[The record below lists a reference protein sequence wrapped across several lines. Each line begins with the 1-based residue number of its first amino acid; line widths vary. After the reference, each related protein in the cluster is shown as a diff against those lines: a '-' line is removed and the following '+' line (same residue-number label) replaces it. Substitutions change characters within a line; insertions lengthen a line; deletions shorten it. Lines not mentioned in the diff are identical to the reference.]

1 MGGGCGPDGFDVA
14 LQFQLRSSFQKE
26 PPMRLPR
33 IRFSLLG
40 LLAAI
45 SLLGAVLACIVN
57 FGLSLPMV
65 TIVWSVLLLALITAP
80 ALAFVGLERR
90 RTFYGGFAWFGWMY
104 VLVCVLGQIAHSSN
118 SFMSSASASPLG
130 FPQLAIENGMF
141 LLYKWVVP
149 RESWIFNGQPQSFR
163 DKALGYDSLIW
174 NPPQPAPTPT
184 VPAGGMGGLPTTGTA
199 PGGGFFSGTMPM
211 NPTLQQPHRI
221 IPWVVCRDI
230 GHALLAAQ
238 WAILGG
244 CLVAWIARRNARRKL
259 ESATPTPQ

>member
-104 VLVCVLGQIAHSSN
+104 VLVCILGQVSHSPN
-118 SFMSSASASPLG
+118 SFMPASPLG

-149 RESWIFNGQPQSFR
+149 RESWGFTSTPRSFQEIGGIYNSR
-163 DKALGYDSLIW
+163 IR
-174 NPPQPAPTPT
+174 NPPQPPTTPT
-184 VPAGGMGGLPTTGTA
+184 VPAGGTSGPPPTA
-199 PGGGFFSGTMPM
+199 SPPGGSFFSGTMAM
-211 NPTLQQPHRI
+211 NPAFQQPRRI
-221 IPWVVCRDI
+221 IPWEVCRDL
-230 GHALLAAQ
+230 GHALLAAL

-244 CLVAWIARRNARRKL
+244 CLVAWIARRNSPREKTGA
-259 ESATPTPQ
+259 